1 MDKILNVCL
10 IGCGRA
16 GMIHARNYKNKIE
29 NARIVACVDAVEAAA
44 KAAAEELG
52 VTKVFTDYHDILND
66 PDIHAVIVVSPT
78 DLHRDIVVTCEA
90 GNLCLDFVS
99 MSLDFEDQFGEL
111 VDQIDQLIQDE
122 CMIFELYSHGE
133 CVLGGCR
140 GTDEIDIDHSLPAFV
155 RSLRDGN
162 AELYADLKEIVQRG
176 RCFCRLRGWCKERN
190 RSLILS

>member
-1 MDKILNVCL
+1 MLNYVELLITTYSDKRVSLV
-10 IGCGRA
+10 GEG
-16 GMIHARNYKNKIE
+16 KNF
-29 NARIVACVDAVEAAA
+29 
-44 KAAAEELG
+44 
-52 VTKVFTDYHDILND
+52 VFT
-66 PDIHAVIVVSPT
+66 IHNPEWEGG
-78 DLHRDIVVTCEA
+78 DIVVTCED
-90 GNLCLDFVS
+90 GDLCLDFVS

-155 RSLRDGN
+155 RSLRDGS
-162 AELYADLKEIVQRG
+162 AELYADMKEIVQRG
-176 RCFCRLRGWCKERN
+176 QCFCRLRGWCKERN